1 VEVAEKEDRERE
13 REAEIASLKAFIK
26 SLQNELAVAKTSDQA
41 PRSEVPATSS
51 KLEVPP
57 TSSKSEVPATFSKS
71 EVPGTSKSE
80 VLVPSESQS
89 STSELE
95 IRK

>member
-1 VEVAEKEDRERE
+1 MEVAEKGDRERE

-26 SLQNELAVAKTSDQA
+26 SLQNELAAAKTSDQT
-41 PRSEVPATSS
+41 PRSEVPATFS
-51 KLEVPP
+51 KSEVPP

-71 EVPGTSKSE
+71 EVPTTSKSE
-80 VLVPSESQS
+80 VVAPSESQP
-89 STSELE
+89 STSELQ